1 MITPPDYDVII
12 VGGGPAGLTAGLYTC
27 RARLKTLLIEEMFVG
42 GQVATTE
49 MVENY
54 PGFKNG
60 ISGPELIQNMEEQ
73 AKKFGLEILTGGI
86 EGLSVGKDDLK
97 QVKLSN
103 RELSCTALIIASGTK
118 PNELGVKGESELK
131 GRGVSYCAT
140 CDGPFFRGL
149 DIAVI
154 GGGNSAVEEG
164 VFLTKYVKKVYI
176 IHRRNELRADKI
188 VQERAF
194 NNEKIE
200 LVWDTVLDSIDGDE
214 TVNGIEVRNVKTGVL
229 SKLKVGGVFMYVGVK
244 PNTEFLKG
252 VVTVDKRGFVIT
264 DDEMKTSEPGMF
276 AAGDVRVKLLRQI
289 ATAVGDGATAAFAA
303 ERYIE
308 DLKHAETN

>member
-1 MITPPDYDVII
+1 MDTFDYDVII

-27 RARLKTLLIEEMFVG
+27 RSRLKTLLIEEMFIG
-42 GQVATTE
+42 GQVTTTE

-54 PGFKNG
+54 PGFKDG
-60 ISGPELIQNMEEQ
+60 ITGPELIQQMEEQ
-73 AKKFGLEILTGGI
+73 AKKFGLDVVTGGVESI
-86 EGLSVGKDDLK
+86 SVDEKNLK
-97 QVKLSN
+97 FVKHTD
-103 RELSCTALIIASGTK
+103 RELSCVALIIASGTK
-118 PNELGVKGESELK
+118 PNELGVAGESELK

-140 CDGPFFRGL
+140 CDGPFFKGL

-164 VFLTKYVKKVYI
+164 MFLTKYAKKVYI
-176 IHRRNELRADKI
+176 VHRRQELRADKI

-200 LVWDTVLDSIDGDE
+200 FIWESVLNKIEGSQ
-214 TVNGIEVRNVKTGVL
+214 TVNAVEVRNVKTDVL
-229 SKLKVGGVFMYVGVK
+229 SRLDVGGVFMYVGVK
-244 PNTEFLKG
+244 PNTDFLKG
-252 VVTVDKRGFVIT
+252 IVAVDERGFVIT
-264 DDEMKTSEPGMF
+264 DDEMNTSIPGIF

-308 DLKHAETN
+308 MTS

>member
-1 MITPPDYDVII
+1 MSTTDYDVII

-27 RARLKTLLIEEMFVG
+27 RSRLKSLLIEKMVVG
-42 GQVATTE
+42 GQVVTTE

-54 PGFKNG
+54 PGFKDG
-60 ISGPELIQNMEEQ
+60 IKGPELIQNMEEQ
-73 AKKFGLEILTGGI
+73 AKKFGLDILTGDV
-86 EGLSVGKDDLK
+86 EGVSAGEGNLR
-97 QVKLSN
+97 QIKLSD
-103 RELSCTALIIASGTK
+103 REFSCRALIIASGSK
-118 PNELGVKGESELK
+118 SNEMGIKGESELR

-164 VFLTKYVKKVYI
+164 IFLTKYAKKVYI
-176 IHRRNELRADKI
+176 VHRRDQLRADKI

-194 NNEKIE
+194 KNEKIE
-200 LVWDTVLDSIDGDE
+200 FVWNTVLDRIEGNQ
-214 TVNGIEVRNVKTGVL
+214 TVNAILLRNVKTNTL
-229 SKLKVGGVFMYVGVK
+229 SKLEVGGVFMYVGIK

-252 VVTVDKRGFVIT
+252 IVALDERGFIIT
-264 DDEMKTSEPGMF
+264 DDEMKTSLPGIF

-303 ERYIE
+303 EKYIE
-308 DLKHAETN
+308 DMKP

>member
-1 MITPPDYDVII
+1 MSTTDYDVII

-27 RARLKTLLIEEMFVG
+27 RSRLKSLMIEKMVVG
-42 GQVATTE
+42 GQVVTTE

-54 PGFKNG
+54 PGFKDG
-60 ISGPELIQNMEEQ
+60 INGPELIQNMEGQ
-73 AKKFGLEILTGGI
+73 AKRFGLEILTGDV
-86 EGLSVGKDDLK
+86 ESVSADKSNIK
-97 QVKLSN
+97 QIKLSD
-103 RELSCTALIIASGTK
+103 REFSCRALIIASGSK
-118 PNELGVKGESELK
+118 PNEMGIKGEIELR

-164 VFLTKYVKKVYI
+164 IFLTKYAKKVYI
-176 IHRRNELRADKI
+176 VHRRDQLRADKI
-188 VQERAF
+188 IQERAF
-194 NNEKIE
+194 KNEKIE
-200 LVWDTVLDSIDGDE
+200 FVWNTVPDRIEGNQ
-214 TVNGIEVRNVKTGVL
+214 TVNAISLRNVKTNTL
-229 SKLKVGGVFMYVGVK
+229 SRLEVGGVFMYVGIK

-252 VVTVDKRGFVIT
+252 SVALDERGFIIT
-264 DDEMKTSEPGMF
+264 DDEMKTSVPGIF

-303 ERYIE
+303 EKYIE
-308 DLKHAETN
+308 DMKP